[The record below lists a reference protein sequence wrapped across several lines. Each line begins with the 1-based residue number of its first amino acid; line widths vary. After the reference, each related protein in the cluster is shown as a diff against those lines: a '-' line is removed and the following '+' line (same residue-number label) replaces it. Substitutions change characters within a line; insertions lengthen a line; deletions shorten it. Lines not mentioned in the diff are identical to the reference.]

1 MNVINRRILAG
12 VVSVALATSALTA
25 APASALG
32 SSSLSSKD
40 AAATTTTTAAPSE
53 DKKSEGSADRVSDFL
68 GSSFLDEKDKKLV
81 SMIIT
86 LVVSIFKIQ
95 NLMKPE

>member
-32 SSSLSSKD
+32 SSSLASKD
-40 AAATTTTTAAPSE
+40 AAATTTTAAPSE

>member
-40 AAATTTTTAAPSE
+40 AAATTTTAAPSE